1 MEGRTS
7 EKPHRN
13 LHCTKGVVKK
23 EPRKYRVSAEA
34 KKQTEERRQSKR
46 LRREEKAGSV
56 TGP

>member
-1 MEGRTS
+1 MEGRAS

-23 EPRKYRVSAEA
+23 EPRKYRVRI

-46 LRREEKAGSV
+46 LGREEKAGSV